1 VSLTRHIFRR
11 QEKRYK
17 NMTTNPSRFD
27 PRELCSRKL
36 WQLVNT
42 AEDQAKVNE
51 QELQQAIAELST
63 RRHYLTELQQ
73 TGKLGEDKAGA

>member
-1 VSLTRHIFRR
+1 
-11 QEKRYK
+11 
-17 NMTTNPSRFD
+17 MTTNPSRFD

-42 AEDQAKVNE
+42 AEEQAKVDA
-51 QELQQAIAELST
+51 QELQQAIAELAT

-73 TGKLGEDKAGA
+73 TGKLAED